1 MSYLRENGLRISLIV
16 ALMVVLSP
24 AALPQSMYES
34 VDQAQSALL
43 FGRFDQALQSL
54 EEVRSYEPAA
64 FGLHE
69 RELILSLQLGLWDEA
84 ERHLKP
90 LETHWPNNDRITCN
104 RFQLDLARNEYTPQ
118 TQHEAP
124 SFSSCPGVEA
134 ALHNLASEL
143 FKSGDFQTALPLMEN
158 LVAFASESSVEE
170 TMLALYSAATDP
182 NNAIDLLRDT
192 QDQQNPYSRLA
203 LTLLIIIQDNQHLQT
218 PAYLSAQL
226 GQAFLREGEWY
237 LALKS
242 FENAVSQEPEYAQAW
257 GYLGV
262 VKNRISLDGGAE
274 IEEAIRLAPKDPIL
288 LVMQATHFN
297 ALAKPELALPPLELA
312 AELDPE
318 NPAIASELGQTYL
331 LLGDIE
337 SAEMAFRQATFLAPD
352 EPSFWN
358 LLASFSLRYEIDIE
372 LLALPALRNALILD
386 PNSIDSLRSLG
397 YAYHLLGN
405 PTLAKRALKRA
416 IVLSPSD
423 PTTQYYL
430 GLHYQ
435 AQDSPDEAIAAW
447 ITARDCSPE
456 HPYSLMAKRA
466 LENLGIYP

>member
-24 AALPQSMYES
+24 AALPQSMVES
-34 VDQAQSALL
+34 VEQAQSALL
-43 FGRFDQALQSL
+43 FERFDQALQSL
-54 EEVRSYEPAA
+54 EEVRSFEPAA
-64 FGLHE
+64 LGLHE

-84 ERHLKP
+84 ERHLKT
-90 LETHWPNNDRITCN
+90 LENYWPDSDRITCS
-104 RFQLDLARNEYTPQ
+104 RLQIDLARNEYAPQ
-118 TQHEAP
+118 TQNDAP
-124 SFSSCPGVEA
+124 SLSSCPGAET
-134 ALHNLASEL
+134 ALHRLASEL
-143 FKSGDFQTALPLMEN
+143 FNAGDFRTAVPLMEN
-158 LVAFASESSVEE
+158 LVAFASESSVEQ
-170 TMLALYSAATDP
+170 TMLTLYTAAIDP
-182 NNAIDLLRDT
+182 YNAIGLLRDT

-203 LTLLIIIQDNQHLQT
+203 LTLLIIIQDNQHNPT
-218 PAYLSAQL
+218 PAYLAAQL

-237 LALKS
+237 LALIS

-262 VKNRISLDGGAE
+262 VKNRINLDGESE

-288 LVMQATHFN
+288 LVMQANHYN
-297 ALAKPELALPPLELA
+297 ALAKPELALPSLELA

-318 NPAIASELGQTYL
+318 NPAIASELGQTYI
-331 LLGDIE
+331 LLGDLE

-386 PNSIDSLRSLG
+386 PNSIDSLRLLG

-405 PTLAKRALKRA
+405 PTLAKRTLNRA
-416 IVLSPSD
+416 IMLSPSD

-447 ITARDCSPE
+447 ISARDFSPE

-466 LENLGIYP
+466 LENLGIYY